1 MYTRYKICKIFKC
14 ITTDLIFI
22 FCPFLQELFCIGT
35 ELSLDALREI
45 KEAVGAAKTADSAAQ
60 LSPYQC
66 PSLMTLASR
75 GGGRVPLDA
84 VVRFVRL
91 ARSYNQREV
100 VEMLAKPTIRLA
112 KVYTCT
118 YSRKFW

>member
-1 MYTRYKICKIFKC
+1 MF
-14 ITTDLIFI
+14 
-22 FCPFLQELFCIGT
+22 FCSFLQELFCIGT

-45 KEAVGAAKTADSAAQ
+45 KNTIEVAETADSAQ
-60 LSPYQC
+60 QPLYQC

-91 ARSYNQREV
+91 ARSNNQKEV
-100 VEMLAKPTIRLA
+100 VEILAEPTISLA
-112 KVYTCT
+112 KVKYR
-118 YSRKFW
+118 SKF